1 MNKYTMMRIYVRK
14 RGKCKPETVRVA
26 VGGGSGRPFRAL
38 LRHTDLPLILQC
50 LFGLCLRSAP
60 SSRSQHSRIYL
71 QDLFVAGGSVPGSVH
86 TPQTHHTCSS
96 RYTLGSGSS
105 SGSSLGQMNKPQTSP
120 LFMNKI
126 GCIAWFICNRLPKVN
141 TSVLSLPFVAH
152 DC

>member
-1 MNKYTMMRIYVRK
+1 MMRIYVRK

-71 QDLFVAGGSVPGSVH
+71 QDLFVARGV
-86 TPQTHHTCSS
+86 SS
-96 RYTLGSGSS
+96 RLCSHATDPPYL
-105 SGSSLGQMNKPQTSP
+105 
-120 LFMNKI
+120 LFALHVGLRFKFRVI
-126 GCIAWFICNRLPKVN
+126 SW
-141 TSVLSLPFVAH
+141 S
-152 DC
+152 DE